1 MSGIKKII
9 IVTRQ
14 DFEKKE
20 FTGTNLQVRVD
31 DQGTLLIYERTYVVA
46 AFPSSYWWAAY
57 PEGQFVN

>member
-1 MSGIKKII
+1 M

-31 DQGTLLIYERTYVVA
+31 DLGTLLIYERAYVVA
-46 AFPSSYWWAAY
+46 AFPSSYWWVAY